1 MNNLRLWGVL
11 SLVGGVTAV
20 PLLIAFYVTGWGAP
34 GTAVFCYN
42 LETVGGLKEGWI

>member
-1 MNNLRLWGVL
+1 MNLI
-11 SLVGGVTAV
+11 GGITAV
-20 PLLIAFYVTGWGAP
+20 PLFIGFASTGWGAP